1 MKTRAHLISV
11 CLAAGL
17 LLTACAPTGAS
28 ATPNLPAGATSAP
41 TVLPLISTAVAA
53 TGTALAGAAAT
64 NTAPVLAATV
74 TVAPT
79 LPATTVPATAAP
91 VTVPATEA
99 PAASATTAAPTAA
112 PAPTDV
118 PGQPQVPEAILIL
131 APGNGGMVSS
141 PVLVSGAADPTFEQN
156 LVVQITAADGTVL
169 ATQPTTI
176 QIPATMRG
184 AFSVQVPFTVTSQQ
198 PGWISVFSTSPRDGG
213 LTHLASVDVTLTNGG
228 PVEPI
233 VGEVHDETHIIL
245 GPGPSVQVSGGK
257 LHVTG
262 FSDYVFESQLSLAL
276 CGAGGGGAPD
286 PVCGSADN
294 VLASGTATLNAP
306 DIGQPGPFAGDLT
319 YHVSAPGPARLA
331 VYSRSAR
338 DGGLLHLT
346 TVAIQL
352 AP

>member
-1 MKTRAHLISV
+1 MNTRAHLISV

-17 LLTACAPTGAS
+17 LLTACGAPAGAS
-28 ATPNLPAGATSAP
+28 VIPSLPAGPTSAP
-41 TVLPLISTAVAA
+41 TILPLLSTAVAA
-53 TGTALAGAAAT
+53 TGTALAGATAT
-64 NTAPVLAATV
+64 NTAPPLAASATV
-74 TVAPT
+74 VPT
-79 LPATTVPATAAP
+79 LPATVAPATAAT
-91 VTVPATEA
+91 TV
-99 PAASATTAAPTAA
+99 APTAA
-112 PAPTDV
+112 PARTGV
-118 PGQPQVPEAILIL
+118 PGQPKVPEAILIL
-131 APGNGGMVSS
+131 APGNGGMISS

-156 LVVQITAADGTVL
+156 LVVQITAADGTLL

-198 PGWISVFSTSPRDGG
+198 PGRISVFSTSPRDGG
-213 LTHLASVDVTLTNGG
+213 LTHLSSVDVTLTNGG

-233 VGEVHDETHIIL
+233 VSQVHDETHIIL
-245 GPGPSVQVSGGK
+245 GPAPSVQVSGGK
-257 LHVTG
+257 LHVSG

-276 CGAGGGGAPD
+276 CGAGAGGAPD
-286 PVCGSADN
+286 PVCGTAGN
-294 VLASGTATLNAP
+294 VLASGTATLSSP